1 MKSYILKI
9 AIFATGLSGI
19 VAEYILSTLATYFL
33 GDSVVQWTLIISVML
48 FAMGLGSRLSRYLET
63 DLVIKFITIEFLL
76 SLFVAFS
83 PLLAYMASAFTVY
96 TGMIIYTLAIII
108 GLMIGMEIPLV
119 IRLNSELQELKINV
133 SSVIENDYYGSL
145 LGGVFFVFV
154 GLPIL
159 GITYTPFVLGLINF
173 TVAVALVIMIR
184 EAISEKLAKITLAG
198 SAVLLVLVAGFFA
211 AQPIIFF
218 GEQAKYKDK
227 IIYEEQSKYQK
238 IVLTEWKDNYWFY
251 LNGNLQLSTLD
262 EFLYHEPLV
271 HPIMNLVKNPS
282 NVLVL
287 GGGDGNATREI
298 LKYQSVKKITLVD
311 LDPAVT
317 NLAKT
322 NEIFL
327 DMNKGS
333 LLNPKVEII
342 NTDGYNFVE
351 ETKEFYDVIIVDLP
365 DPRSVELG
373 RLYSHEFYVKCSK
386 ILRPHGA
393 IITQAGSPYYA
404 SKAFLCIEK
413 TIKSA
418 GFSTL
423 KMHNQVLTMG
433 QWGWVLGSKSIP
445 QEKLRNAALSLKF
458 DQIELNWLNNEAM
471 HLITSFGKDIFSLQI
486 DSVKV
491 NKIHNPVLY
500 RYYLDG
506 NWDIY

>member
-83 PLLAYMASAFTVY
+83 PLLAYTASAFTVY

-119 IRLNSELQELKINV
+119 IRLNSELQELKVNV

-145 LGGVFFVFV
+145 IGGIFFVFV

-173 TVAVALVIMIR
+173 SVAVVLVIMIR
-184 EAISEKLAKITLAG
+184 GAIADKMAKITLAG
-198 SAVLLVLVAGFFA
+198 SAVLIILIAGIFA

-262 EFLYHEPLV
+262 EFMYHEPLV
-271 HPIMNLVKNPS
+271 HPIMNLVKNPTDI
-282 NVLVL
+282 LIL
-287 GGGDGNATREI
+287 GGGDGNAAREI

-317 NLAKT
+317 NLAKS

-327 DMNKGS
+327 NMNKGS
-333 LLNPKVEII
+333 LLDPKVEII
-342 NTDGYNFVE
+342 NTDGYNFIE
-351 ETKEFYDVIIVDLP
+351 DTKGFYDVIIVDLP

-373 RLYSHEFYVKCSK
+373 RLYSHEFYLKCSK

-413 TIKSA
+413 TLKSA

-423 KMHNQVLTMG
+423 KMHNQILTMG
-433 QWGWVLGSKSIP
+433 EWGWVLGSKSIP
-445 QEKLRNAALSLKF
+445 QENLADAARSLHF

-471 HLITSFGKDIFSLQI
+471 YLITSFGKDIFNI
-486 DSVKV
+486 HFDSVKV